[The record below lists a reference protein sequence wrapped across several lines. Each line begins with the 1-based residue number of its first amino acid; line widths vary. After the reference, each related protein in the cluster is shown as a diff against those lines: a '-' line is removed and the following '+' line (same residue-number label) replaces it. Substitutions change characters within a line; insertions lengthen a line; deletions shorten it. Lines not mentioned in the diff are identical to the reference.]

1 MAKKNHLAQEIRE
14 GFPKEVMFV
23 ANNSKIDE
31 ESIQEKSL
39 IVGNMHNIALKQG
52 CYEKL

>member
-31 ESIQEKSL
+31 EGEITE
-39 IVGNMHNIALKQG
+39 IRG
-52 CYEKL
+52 KLRKDGDWETK